1 MKKIKKRTLNELRQV
16 KTYGYRPP
24 SPSREKNKK
33 EIKSLENEVKIEKKQ
48 YICIMETKEKSN
60 WDTYDF
66 QDWVVRNV
74 SILLSG
80 RQLELFIKNN
90 FGYNDLKMFGKLE
103 EAENLKS
110 MYQNSMFD
118 KTITSYSGNLKWTS
132 INF

>member
-1 MKKIKKRTLNELRQV
+1 MEKSKKRTLNELRQV

>member
-16 KTYGYRPP
+16 KTYGYTPP
-24 SPSREKNKK
+24 SPSREKDKK
-33 EIKSLENEVKIEKKQ
+33 DLKNESKIEKKQ
-48 YICIMETKEKSN
+48 YICKMETKEKSN

-66 QDWVVRNV
+66 QDWEVRNV

>member
-1 MKKIKKRTLNELRQV
+1 
-16 KTYGYRPP
+16 
-24 SPSREKNKK
+24 
-33 EIKSLENEVKIEKKQ
+33 
-48 YICIMETKEKSN
+48 METKEKSN

-118 KTITSYSGNLKWTS
+118 RTITSYSGNLKWTS
-132 INF
+132 INFKI